1 MSVHHQPWHSSCH
14 TVMSFNYSTMIW
26 SLIPLICSH
35 NLEAFWLVT
44 FMNIQISVDRMIIFT
59 DACSQISSVLD
70 NYEGSSKYHHFY
82 PGCLGKSHFYSPH
95 CNLYICCAWYATIW
109 KRLHWRKFSR
119 FYSEVG
125 TNISKSNRFQ
135 MKLNIFRWNFTDFF
149 HSFMMIFRIL
159 CGEWIEPLWDCMRV
173 QKNSSVSKNKKTN

>member
-1 MSVHHQPWHSSCH
+1 MKDFLAFFLFIYKNYSRKNKCVHLSVHHQPWHSSCH

-26 SLIPLICSH
+26 SLIPLIFSR

-70 NYEGSSKYHHFY
+70 NYEGSFKYHHFY
-82 PGCLGKSHFYSPH
+82 LGCLGKSHFYPPH
-95 CNLYICCAWYATIW
+95 CNLYICCTWYATIW

-135 MKLNIFRWNFTDFF
+135 MKLNILGGISQIFF
-149 HSFMMIFRIL
+149 IL
-159 CGEWIEPLWDCMRV
+159 LWWFFAFCV
-173 QKNSSVSKNKKTN
+173 GSG